1 MTESKFAKPWA
12 AVPPL
17 PRKSITE
24 QSVNLQD
31 GERTTRVST
40 TGGPPLKMF
49 VVEMSE
55 RYDHDAF
62 AQFAD
67 NTVKALWLIM
77 QTHPSN
83 P

>member
-1 MTESKFAKPWA
+1 MTESEFAKPWA

-31 GERTTRVST
+31 GEPTTRVST

-55 RYDHDAF
+55 DMITTRLRSLLTT
-62 AQFAD
+62 Q
-67 NTVKALWLIM
+67 
-77 QTHPSN
+77 
-83 P
+83 